1 MIKIVEIKGGLQEL
15 QKRKESFLKGSIWEQ
30 ELQKKPSLQE
40 QLRSYQDFQNITR
53 AQLELA
59 MGLTAPRN
67 RENEI
72 VIHASAEG
80 ARQFQEAL
88 QIEATETLYRIE
100 RERER
105 ERQTIR
111 RVEMLRS
118 LPTYFGTR
126 GETTDDFSYGVD
138 PYRPSFTEPPIRS
151 IDPETGNTVVTQGSH
166 SATFSRDMTEEQMIA
181 YFDSLD

>member
-1 MIKIVEIKGGLQEL
+1 MIKIVEIKGGLQ
-15 QKRKESFLKGSIWEQ
+15 G
-30 ELQKKPSLQE
+30 LQKKPGLPE
-40 QLRSYQDFQNITR
+40 QLKSYQDFQGITR

-59 MGLTAPRN
+59 MGLMEPRN
-67 RENEI
+67 RENEM
-72 VIHASAEG
+72 VIHAGAEG
-80 ARQFQEAL
+80 HRQFQEAL
-88 QIEATETLYRIE
+88 QIEATETLYRI
-100 RERER
+100 
-105 ERQTIR
+105 
-111 RVEMLRS
+111 EMLRS